1 MDSERTAYEAVFG
14 TVTSNQRFLELLLK
28 DPWFAWLHSISEL
41 IVLIDEAMEAEDPP
55 LSPADASKL
64 TEQVRSLLKT
74 SEIGIGFEKQ
84 YFDALQRDPD
94 VVLAHADVAKL
105 LKAKK

>member
-1 MDSERTAYEAVFG
+1 MEVSLAIGVNLREFQQHVF
-14 TVTSNQRFLELLLK
+14 TPQRRH
-28 DPWFAWLHSISEL
+28 DV
-41 IVLIDEAMEAEDPP
+41 IVIDARFE
-55 LSPADASKL
+55 PADAAKF

-74 SEIGIGFEKQ
+74 SESGSGFEKQ

-94 VVLAHADVAKL
+94 VVLAHADVARL